1 MRRSVGAGEEVGRM
15 SYKSGEMTM
24 LWAAI
29 AMWSAVVAAALLASR
44 LGG

>member
-1 MRRSVGAGEEVGRM
+1 M
-15 SYKSGEMTM
+15 SYKSAEMTM

-29 AMWSAVVAAALLASR
+29 AMWTAVVVVALLASR